1 MILCIERIW
10 MMFVVVCAKDEQ
22 NFSTL
27 AVTCIT
33 WNGNKKRN
41 KSGTFCA
48 YDYVGAWC
56 YYVRQ
61 CGGVMDR
68 VICCDASFSFFWF
81 SLAAAMDTWTFLSAR
96 LRLWNCWV
104 SSHLFLIYTVRW
116 KISYFEKAKKQRITA
131 NLLRTL
137 AIANEQFYSI
147 LKCFFL
153 FFLPNKYFSLCRYIL
168 SCIVSKLRSFFF
180 AQDFNYLTFGINLNR
195 L

>member
-1 MILCIERIW
+1 
-10 MMFVVVCAKDEQ
+10 MFVVVCEKDHQ

-104 SSHLFLIYTVRW
+104 SSQLFLIYTVRW
-116 KISYFEKAKKQRITA
+116 KIGYFEKAKRQRITHPFIWISRCKFNSYA
-131 NLLRTL
+131 SYFIPLIRLWHVK
-137 AIANEQFYSI
+137 YSI
-147 LKCFFL
+147 LFYLFLKCFFFL
-153 FFLPNKYFSLCRYIL
+153 FFPNKPPLNKYVIMFL
-168 SCIVSKLRSFFF
+168 KLKM
-180 AQDFNYLTFGINLNR
+180 
-195 L
+195 